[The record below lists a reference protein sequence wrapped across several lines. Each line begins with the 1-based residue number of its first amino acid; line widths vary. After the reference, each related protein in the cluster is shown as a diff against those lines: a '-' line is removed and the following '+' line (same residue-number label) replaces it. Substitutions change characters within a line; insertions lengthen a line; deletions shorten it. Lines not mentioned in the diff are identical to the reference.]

1 MSSNCTIEPNPDI
14 SGIGVRT
21 AIYAQAVLT
30 LVQPLLASLDG
41 RISES
46 ELVGLHQLYLGI
58 LLPGCALLFSAII
71 QARTFGL
78 SVYHGMI
85 VLNLSW
91 INNTSA
97 LIFFEFAL
105 IAQLKLDRERDFR
118 RRVAT
123 TLKLLYESL
132 LHTVDS
138 GDVSKRSEALTAVVA
153 RVQRLRLALVAGVT
167 KPREDFKLEGS
178 KEILENI
185 TQGLELLEIYV
196 NSLKGAVAEGEV
208 AKASEALKKFIKKE
222 RTRHLLSLGMQR
234 VRHHGPATRVLGR
247 MKRAMHTGKF
257 APFISGGGKII
268 SLLQRDWTMAS
279 LASAHLTLFAAFGLW
294 LWFTIHHFSTGSN
307 DDCEPFT
314 TLFIFRSIPVTSPAL
329 RKVSIIIYIICLLPI
344 INIVVFGGMEL
355 AAIYGFQRLVTLLRR
370 LRRRRISQVDLAP
383 PQNDRRPQGA
393 SAPLTQSP
401 FDTPYIL
408 YEFIVLTLGVQVF
421 FIVSTELTIKNNARL
436 VNQNEEEDWTF
447 GQTLAVALT
456 VIPLIQVTKE
466 IWNNLVGWWERSRK
480 TDGAGEED
488 EPDFE

>member
-1 MSSNCTIEPNPDI
+1 MSSNCTIDPNPDI

-41 RISES
+41 HISES

-123 TLKLLYESL
+123 MLKLLYEAL
-132 LHTVDS
+132 LHTLDSIVDA
-138 GDVSKRSEALTAVVA
+138 SKRPEVLTAAEA

-167 KPREDFKLEGS
+167 EPREDFKLEGS
-178 KEILENI
+178 KEILENV
-185 TQGLELLEIYV
+185 TQGLELLGVHV
-196 NSLKGAVAEGEV
+196 NSLKGAVA
-208 AKASEALKKFIKKE
+208 KAEITNASDALKKFIKKE
-222 RTRHLLSLGMQR
+222 KTRHLLSLGMRR
-234 VRHHGPATRVLGR
+234 VRHHGRATRVWDR
-247 MKRAMHTGKF
+247 MKRTMPKMF
-257 APFISGGGKII
+257 APLVSGGGKII

-383 PQNDRRPQGA
+383 QNDRRPQGA

-456 VIPLIQVTKE
+456 IIPLIQVTKE